1 MADGCSFWSHWS
13 NDRLAR
19 HLNFQTFDWPDKG
32 CIVGDTHLDELQ
44 QILNY
49 RFQTVALLEEAITHK
64 SCASASQNYERLEFL
79 GDRVLGLVIASALF
93 SHFDKDDQGALTK
106 RYHSLVQQE
115 PLAALGTAL
124 SLPRFIRSDNS
135 GQANKRASVISDVVE
150 AIIAAIYLDGGIE
163 AAQGFILAHLDIIQT
178 TADDGDTNPKSA
190 LQEWALARGA
200 SLPDYQ
206 QLSMTGPDH
215 APHFTVRVSIDNL
228 GSMEGSG
235 SSKKQAERDA
245 ARLLLSK
252 LNKSAG

>member
-1 MADGCSFWSHWS
+1 M
-13 NDRLAR
+13 
-19 HLNFQTFDWPDKG
+19 
-32 CIVGDTHLDELQ
+32 
-44 QILNY
+44 
-49 RFQTVALLEEAITHK
+49 
-64 SCASASQNYERLEFL
+64 
-79 GDRVLGLVIASALF
+79 IASALF

-115 PLAALGTAL
+115 PLAALGTSL
-124 SLPRFIRSDNS
+124 SLPAFIRSDNS
-135 GQANKRASVISDVVE
+135 GGANKRASVISDVVE

-163 AAQGFILAHLDIIQT
+163 AARRFILAHLNIIET
-178 TADDGDTNPKSA
+178 KADDGDTNPKSA

-206 QLSMTGPDH
+206 QLSVTGPDH

-235 SSKKQAERDA
+235 ASKKQAERDA

>member
-1 MADGCSFWSHWS
+1 MG
-13 NDRLAR
+13 
-19 HLNFQTFDWPDKG
+19 DKQ
-32 CIVGDTHLDELQ
+32 LDELQ

-49 RFQTVALLEEAITHK
+49 RFQSVALLEEAITHK
-64 SCASASQNYERLEFL
+64 SCAHAKKDYERLEFL
-79 GDRVLGLVIASALF
+79 GDRVLGLVIATSLH

-115 PLAALGTAL
+115 PLAVLGEAL
-124 SLPRFIRSDNS
+124 SLPKFIRTDNS
-135 GQANKRASVISDVVE
+135 GQTKKRASVISDVVE

-163 AAQGFILAHLDIIQT
+163 PAKAFILSHLDIMQT
-178 TADDGDTNPKSA
+178 TADDGDANPKSA

-200 SLPDYQ
+200 SLPSYE
-206 QLSMTGPDH
+206 QLSVTGPDH
-215 APHFTVRVSIDNL
+215 APHFTVRVSIDKL
-228 GSMEGSG
+228 GAIEGSG